1 METASAH
8 TGCGQRQPKGSS
20 RERPQTTNSCP
31 DPGSHVADRD
41 ARPPDIRRRRY
52 RRCIGLRA
60 APAAAL
66 DADGRNGS
74 IYINVTGQGT
84 NITRIYTETD
94 PQSVGLCT
102 RGYVWVD
109 NDVLA
114 VTDWQCSDMGVA
126 TYFDFTVDNFETT
139 FYSGQQICAT
149 WDNFVGRPCITVDG

>member
-1 METASAH
+1 MNALRRPTRALILAITLLTGMLLLPASAAAA
-8 TGCGQRQPKGSS
+8 T
-20 RERPQTTNSCP
+20 
-31 DPGSHVADRD
+31 AD
-41 ARPPDIRRRRY
+41 ALISEP
-52 RRCIGLRA
+52 
-60 APAAAL
+60 APAAPL

-84 NITRIYTETD
+84 NITRIYTKTD

-114 VTDWQCSDMGVA
+114 VTNWQCSDMGVA